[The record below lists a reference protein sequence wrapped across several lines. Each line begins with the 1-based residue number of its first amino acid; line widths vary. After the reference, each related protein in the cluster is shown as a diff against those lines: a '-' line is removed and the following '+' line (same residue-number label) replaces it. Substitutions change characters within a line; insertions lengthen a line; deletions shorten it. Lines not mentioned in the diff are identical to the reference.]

1 VPRYDYII
9 VGGGLAGLYAA
20 WKSSAYG
27 TVALITKSIIRES
40 NSYYAQGG
48 IAAVTHEEDDTTIHF
63 NDTLTAGAGLCD
75 KGRVDIL
82 VNEGPD
88 RIREIIDEGMKFDQ
102 ENGELALGLEGGH
115 HFKRIL
121 HSGGDATGRMIVEF
135 MIDKVL
141 TSQKITL
148 YENYSLESL
157 ITHEGICFGAI
168 CRSDN
173 GSKTS
178 FFSKHTILSTGG
190 ASAIYSRSTNPPST
204 LGEGIA
210 ICYKAGCRIADMEFI
225 QFHPTALFAGE
236 EKTAFLISEAVRGE
250 GAHLLNK
257 KGERFM
263 LSVHPLAELAPRDIV
278 SAEIYKQMLKEGSSH
293 VTLSLKHL
301 DSNRIISRFPTIY
314 QTCLKL
320 GMDLTD
326 NVPVSPAAHYTIGG
340 VETDEFGM
348 TNIENLFVCGE
359 LASTGV
365 MGANRLASNSLL
377 ECLVFVHRAVA
388 ITSSSEY
395 KYLHKLDSLSQ
406 NSHYVE
412 PDKYLAENDN
422 VLFGKFKRELSDVM
436 MRYVGI
442 VRDEESL
449 IKGQN
454 EVRQLEASY
463 KNVFSGWLKQKT
475 MNLIVVADLI
485 FKSAIYRKE
494 SRGAHL
500 RSDYP
505 SNSTDYLFHTII
517 EKDRIYEKPVDR

>member
-1 VPRYDYII
+1 
-9 VGGGLAGLYAA
+9 
-20 WKSSAYG
+20 
-27 TVALITKSIIRES
+27 
-40 NSYYAQGG
+40 
-48 IAAVTHEEDDTTIHF
+48 
-63 NDTLTAGAGLCD
+63 
-75 KGRVDIL
+75 
-82 VNEGPD
+82 
-88 RIREIIDEGMKFDQ
+88 
-102 ENGELALGLEGGH
+102 
-115 HFKRIL
+115 
-121 HSGGDATGRMIVEF
+121 
-135 MIDKVL
+135 
-141 TSQKITL
+141 
-148 YENYSLESL
+148 
-157 ITHEGICFGAI
+157 
-168 CRSDN
+168 
-173 GSKTS
+173 
-178 FFSKHTILSTGG
+178 
-190 ASAIYSRSTNPPST
+190 
-204 LGEGIA
+204 
-210 ICYKAGCRIADMEFI
+210 
-225 QFHPTALFAGE
+225 
-236 EKTAFLISEAVRGE
+236 
-250 GAHLLNK
+250 
-257 KGERFM
+257 M
-263 LSVHPLAELAPRDIV
+263 LPVHPLAELAPRDIV

-388 ITSSSEY
+388 ITTSADY

-412 PDKYLAENDN
+412 TDKYLAENDN

-442 VRDEESL
+442 ERDEESL

-463 KNVFSGWLKQKT
+463 KNAFSGWLKQKT